1 MMHSTNRAIAAA
13 ALLSVLAALPAAA
26 ALLPAGKPAGVKEAN
41 MAGPGLLWIGVAGI
55 LAVTIAV
62 VVGTV
67 PVAVSARS
75 IPPGSCLPVPAGRA
89 GRPA

>member
-1 MMHSTNRAIAAA
+1 MHSTNRAIAAA

-26 ALLPAGKPAGVKEAN
+26 APLPAGKPAGVKEAN

-62 VVGTV
+62 VASNGGNDGVTTPTTTATGTV
-67 PVAVSARS
+67 P
-75 IPPGSCLPVPAGRA
+75 
-89 GRPA
+89 

>member
-62 VVGTV
+62 VASNGGNDGVTTPTTTATGTV
-67 PVAVSARS
+67 P
-75 IPPGSCLPVPAGRA
+75 
-89 GRPA
+89 